1 MPIIMSLCYSFTRHY
16 LSMSLGLVQNQ
27 AQNKIIKGSIA
38 LATHLSKAGGRNLIE
53 SLIS

>member
-1 MPIIMSLCYSFTRHY
+1 
-16 LSMSLGLVQNQ
+16 MSLGLVQNQ

-53 SLIS
+53 SLISWEMQAKFRINR